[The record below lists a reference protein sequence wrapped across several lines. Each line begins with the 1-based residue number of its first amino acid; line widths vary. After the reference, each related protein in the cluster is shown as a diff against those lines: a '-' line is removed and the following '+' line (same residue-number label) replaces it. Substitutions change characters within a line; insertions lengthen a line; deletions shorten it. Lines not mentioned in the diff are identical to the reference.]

1 MIKHHYYCTNAA
13 TTATISL
20 RRTGGKSSSSSSTSE
35 NCCCVSTVWMCLFL
49 DLRLL
54 HHTSTSITC
63 PHRNKLTTLIN
74 CDKQLSADHSL
85 FTVGLHW
92 TTTFFLRMMHLL
104 CRAAIDG
111 AIDGSY
117 KCKIKCQKSN
127 ITGCQNEMIFL
138 KKQKALLFEQC
149 LENKLKHESF
159 KAIWWK
165 CSEKNWND

>member
-35 NCCCVSTVWMCLFL
+35 SCCCVSTVWMCLFL

-54 HHTSTSITC
+54 HHQHQHHLPPSQQADNSDQLRQATVRWS
-63 PHRNKLTTLIN
+63 LIYCRTALN
-74 CDKQLSADHSL
+74 DNI
-85 FTVGLHW
+85 
-92 TTTFFLRMMHLL
+92 FFLRMMHLL

-117 KCKIKCQKSN
+117 KSKIKCQRSN
-127 ITGCQNEMIFL
+127 ITGRQKWGDIFWT
-138 KKQKALLFEQC
+138 KKHFC
-149 LENKLKHESF
+149 LS
-159 KAIWWK
+159 
-165 CSEKNWND
+165 SV